1 MSGAINSPD
10 AERLGPLASLRRRVY
25 LTYRYLG
32 WRTLLFRIV
41 TFPLRFTPLR
51 RRLQLRSRAGQDA
64 YRRALAW
71 YREHGRPVPC
81 GSRDSLP
88 VSCAAYATSSPRC
101 SQGPPRALRRL
112 RA

>member
-64 YRRALAW
+64 YRRGSGACCRSTAAQASW
-71 YREHGRPVPC
+71 RSSSKRVPTRP
-81 GSRDSLP
+81 G
-88 VSCAAYATSSPRC
+88 AAR
-101 SQGPPRALRRL
+101 
-112 RA
+112 